1 MIFVILYLYIPPE
14 EDAIASKACEIH
26 VSKFVNVR
34 EFCPMQQK
42 TIPVE
47 NNENVRMNHP
57 FRQSSASSTFYGN

>member
-1 MIFVILYLYIPPE
+1 MLATPLSFFICIPPE
-14 EDAIASKACEIH
+14 EDTIALKACEIH

-47 NNENVRMNHP
+47 NYDKKLKKETLH
-57 FRQSSASSTFYGN
+57 F